1 MSALAIDRLS
11 VSFGAV
17 SALSEVSLAIEPG
30 EIVGVAGESG
40 CGKSTLGLA
49 VMGLLPS
56 NATVAGTVSLADRA
70 ISGLHEPDLQR
81 LRGREMALI
90 VQDPMTALDP
100 CFPIG
105 SQVVDAIRAHSP
117 VSKSEASRRAI
128 NLLGEVGIP
137 DAERRAREIPARF
150 SGGMRQRAVIACALA
165 NDPGLL
171 IADEPTTALDVT
183 IQAQVLA
190 LLDALRRR
198 RGTAIMLIS
207 HDLGVLSQV
216 CDRVAI
222 LYAGQLVEIGS
233 ASAVLSHPAHPYTQA
248 LVSAVPTASSARGRL
263 TTIGGRVPD
272 LAHAPAGCRFVGRCP
287 VERPACASVPML
299 RSLAPEHE
307 VACWHVEARQAV
319 AS

>member
-1 MSALAIDRLS
+1 MSLLAIEHLS

-17 SALSEVSLAIEPG
+17 SALRDVSLAIEPG

-56 NATVAGTVSLADRA
+56 TARVEGRIALGEHALT
-70 ISGLHEPDLQR
+70 DLRESELRR
-81 LRGREMALI
+81 LRGRQMALI

-100 CFPIG
+100 CFSIG
-105 SQVVDAIRAHSP
+105 SQVVDAIRAHAD
-117 VSKSEASRRAI
+117 VSRRDASRKAI
-128 NLLGEVGIP
+128 ELLSEVGIP
-137 DAERRAREIPARF
+137 DAARRAKEIPARF

-165 NDPGLL
+165 NDPELL

-190 LLDALRRR
+190 LNDGLRER

-222 LYAGQLVEIGS
+222 LYAGQLVELGA
-233 ASAVLSHPAHPYTQA
+233 ASQVLEAPQHPYTRA
-248 LVSAVPTASSARGRL
+248 LVSAVPTADHAPGTL

-272 LAHAPAGCRFVGRCP
+272 LADAPPGCRFSERCP
-287 VERPACASVPML
+287 VALPLCSEVPRML
-299 RSLAPEHE
+299 PVGDEHE
-307 VACWHVEARQAV
+307 VACWHVEGAGAR
-319 AS
+319 

>member
-1 MSALAIDRLS
+1 MSLLAIERLS
-11 VSFGAV
+11 VSFGTV
-17 SALSEVSLAIEPG
+17 SALRDVSLAIEPG

-49 VMGLLPS
+49 VMGLLPPT
-56 NATVAGTVSLADRA
+56 ARVEGRIALGEQSLTELRE
-70 ISGLHEPDLQR
+70 SELRR
-81 LRGREMALI
+81 LRGRQMALI

-100 CFPIG
+100 CFSIG
-105 SQVVDAIRAHSP
+105 SQVVDAIRAHAD
-117 VSKSEASRRAI
+117 VSRREASRKAI
-128 NLLGEVGIP
+128 ELLSEVGIP
-137 DAERRAREIPARF
+137 DAARRAREIPARF

-165 NDPGLL
+165 NDPELL

-190 LLDALRRR
+190 LIDGLRER

-222 LYAGQLVEIGS
+222 LYAGQLVELGA
-233 ASAVLSHPAHPYTQA
+233 ASQVLEAPRHPYTQA
-248 LVSAVPTASSARGRL
+248 LVSAVPTSDHAPGTL

-272 LAHAPAGCRFVGRCP
+272 LADAPPGCRFSERCP
-287 VERPACASVPML
+287 VALPLCSEVPRML
-299 RSLAPEHE
+299 PVGDEHE
-307 VACWHVEARQAV
+307 VACWHVEQGVAR
-319 AS
+319 